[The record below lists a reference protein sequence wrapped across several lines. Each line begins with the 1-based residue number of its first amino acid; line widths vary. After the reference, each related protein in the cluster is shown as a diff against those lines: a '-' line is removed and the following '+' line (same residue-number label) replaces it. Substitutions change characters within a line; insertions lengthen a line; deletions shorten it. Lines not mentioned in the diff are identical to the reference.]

1 MTGSWRRM
9 RRRKLRAVCIVLS
22 AAALACIC
30 AGACGGAAVG
40 TGAPGGVGAVGP
52 GAGDAAEGFAPGG
65 LAADGL
71 GAGDAAERFSPGGVI
86 GRTYAYYTGTFGCEG
101 TVTVGHCDIAIR
113 ETGYI
118 PEGIPAGEAF
128 TVDDTVTVVNTGTLP
143 CYIRA
148 AVDYDSYISD
158 GASRLVGMD
167 ERWIYDSDSGY
178 YCYADVLEPDEESG
192 PLMSGIDV
200 DALPDDAAARY
211 RVGIYVEAI
220 DAVGGGADW

>member
-1 MTGSWRRM
+1 M

-30 AGACGGAAVG
+30 AGACGGTAV
-40 TGAPGGVGAVGP
+40 
-52 GAGDAAEGFAPGG
+52 
-65 LAADGL
+65 
-71 GAGDAAERFSPGGVI
+71 
-86 GRTYAYYTGTFGCEG
+86 TYAYYTGTFGCEG

-113 ETGYI
+113 ETGHI

-211 RVGIYVEAI
+211 RVGIYAEAI